1 MADGMTDS
9 LNESR
14 PYFLDITGEVC
25 PMTFVKTRLLVEKMP
40 PGATAEIL
48 LRGEEPLQNV
58 PASLTELG
66 HSIVSLNPREDGTH
80 LLVVRKKD

>member
-1 MADGMTDS
+1 MTDS
-9 LNESR
+9 INESQS
-14 PYFLDITGEVC
+14 YFLDITDEVC

-40 PGATAEIL
+40 PGATAKIL

-66 HSIVSLNPREDGTH
+66 HSIVSLTSREDGTH
-80 LLVVRKKD
+80 LLIVRKAG